1 MKEKILEF
9 IKRRFPSEDRW
20 MSGNCWWFATI
31 LVAFASAYY
40 YELKVVYDPIV
51 GHFYAYDTQENV
63 YYDWQGAHHIVQDSE
78 FIALD
83 KLVKEDPLWGQRLI
97 RDCIL

>member
-1 MKEKILEF
+1 MEEKILEF

-31 LVAFASAYY
+31 LVTFASADHYKL
-40 YELKVVYDPIV
+40 EVVYDPIN
-51 GHFYAYDTQENV
+51 GHFYAYDARENV
-63 YYDWQGAHHIVQDSE
+63 YYDWQGAHRIIQDSE
-78 FIALD
+78 FIALS
-83 KLVKEDPLWGQRLI
+83 KLIEEDPLWTKRLM

>member
-1 MKEKILEF
+1 MEEKILEF

-31 LVAFASAYY
+31 LAGFANADRYKL
-40 YELKVVYDPIV
+40 EVVYDPIN
-51 GHFYAYDTQENV
+51 GHFYAYDALENV
-63 YYDWQGAHHIVQDSE
+63 YYDWQGAHRIIQDSE
-78 FIALD
+78 FVSMEWL
-83 KLVKEDPLWGQRLI
+83 KEHDTAWLQRLL